1 MPVKCTQNELYLMFN
16 HYRAI
21 RASGKWGGGARRS
34 PGALYSKFSN
44 RCYIFINKPQIW
56 VLNNYILTWKTLK
69 TTFHDTITVIL
80 HILLYCT
87 FTLYFFLFLS
97 IFMFILLCC
106 VTYLHCPLRGP
117 DLTYISLLII
127 FCIIEYVMNK
137 KTLNLEPNI
146 LKITWIF
153 GQWCFTSP
161 QEQTRTHI

>member
-1 MPVKCTQNELYLMFN
+1 MRPRMPVKCTQKELYLMFN

-21 RASGKWGGGARRS
+21 RASGKWGGGARWS

-87 FTLYFFLFLS
+87 FYSLSFSYFLSIS
-97 IFMFILLCC
+97 IFMFMFILVCC
-106 VTYLHCPLRGP
+106 VTYFALSIERTWP
-117 DLTYISLLII
+117 DLHFTTDYILYNWV
-127 FCIIEYVMNK
+127 CDE
-137 KTLNLEPNI
+137 
-146 LKITWIF
+146 
-153 GQWCFTSP
+153 
-161 QEQTRTHI
+161 